1 MVSFILIPEILQAWT
16 HGESLKFSD
25 QFNIT
30 AGCCGSGHTRR
41 CCMATGAIGVVL
53 AFIGL
58 ALLVS
63 ILPISIDMVSAEGQ
77 ILKLKPPYTGDFPG
91 SKILTPE
98 ALSPKG
104 SLFWGLFSVIG
115 FILGPYLFSRVPIFH
130 AHVLILVSKNY
141 DLQHFSLQS

>member
-1 MVSFILIPEILQAWT
+1 MVSFILIPEILQAWA

-63 ILPISIDMVSAEGQ
+63 ILLISIDMVSAAGQ

-115 FILGPYLFSRVPIFH
+115 FILGPYFFSQGPYFPCACPDFGVKK
-130 AHVLILVSKNY
+130 L
-141 DLQHFSLQS
+141 

>member
-1 MVSFILIPEILQAWT
+1 MSFILIPEILQAWA

-63 ILPISIDMVSAEGQ
+63 ILIISIDMVSAAGQ
-77 ILKLKPPYTGDFPG
+77 ILKLKPPYTGDIRG

-98 ALSPKG
+98 ALSLKV
-104 SLFWGLFSVIG
+104 SLFGDFFSSVIG
-115 FILGPYLFSRVPIFH
+115 FILGLYFFLPGSLFSMCM
-130 AHVLILVSKNY
+130 S
-141 DLQHFSLQS
+141 